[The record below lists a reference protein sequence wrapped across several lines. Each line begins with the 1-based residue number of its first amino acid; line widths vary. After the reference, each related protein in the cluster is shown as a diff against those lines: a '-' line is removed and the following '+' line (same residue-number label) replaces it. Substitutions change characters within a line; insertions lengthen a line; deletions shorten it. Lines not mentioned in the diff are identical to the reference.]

1 MIRNFANDPPNTP
14 ERRMLMRLKTK
25 VGFLAAALTLG
36 MAALP
41 SLAQQQGDGGGGNPP
56 ADNGG
61 GGGGTGRFNN
71 NNNGGGGGGGGPQAW
86 RQRMQDRFKQELG
99 VSDEEMQALQPKI
112 DQVMQL
118 RRDSGGFGGGRPGRG
133 GPGGGNN
140 NGPQSDVQQ
149 KIADLQ
155 AAIDNKDAKPE
166 EIKSKL
172 DALRAAKTKAHE
184 DLVKAQADLR
194 SLLTQRQEAVLVMRG
209 LLD

>member
-1 MIRNFANDPPNTP
+1 M
-14 ERRMLMRLKTK
+14 RMKTK
-25 VGFLAAALTLG
+25 IGFLTAALTLG
-36 MAALP
+36 AAALP
-41 SLAQQQGDGGGGNPP
+41 SFAQQQGDGGGGNPP

-61 GGGGTGRFNN
+61 GGGGGRNN
-71 NNNGGGGGGGGPQAW
+71 NNGGGGGGGGGGGPQAW

-99 VSDEEMQALQPKI
+99 VSDEEMAALQPKI
-112 DQVMQL
+112 EQVMTL
-118 RRDSGGFGGGRPGRG
+118 RRDSGGFGGGGRPGRG
-133 GPGGGNN
+133 GPGGGGPGGG

-155 AAIDNKDAKPE
+155 AAIDNKDSKPE

-172 DALRAAKTKAHE
+172 DALRAAKVKAHE